1 MGETRLP
8 RNGKEGFV
16 YGLIICAITVTI
28 MMTVNVWAGAG
39 TMNSEIF
46 LSMLKTWPMC
56 LVVAMLVE
64 TFIVGKIT
72 NILLSKFTMPTDC
85 FNARILFNILFCV
98 TGMSMIMTIVG
109 SMIGTGKISLDQFI
123 HFPTTWPR
131 NFCIA
136 FWCEIL
142 IAQPIARFAMKRW
155 HNVQSNKEDIQLN
168 SETISTI

>member
-1 MGETRLP
+1 MEETRLP
-8 RNGKEGFV
+8 KNGKEGFI
-16 YGLIICAITVTI
+16 YGLIICAITVCI

-39 TMNSEIF
+39 TMNGEIF
-46 LSMLKTWPMC
+46 LSMLKTYPIC
-56 LVVAMLVE
+56 LIAAMLIE

-72 NILLSKFTMPTDC
+72 NVLLNKFTIPSDG

-98 TGMSMIMTIVG
+98 TGMSIIMTIVG
-109 SMIGTGKISLDQFI
+109 SMIGTGKISLDPFI

-142 IAQPIARFAMKRW
+142 VAQPIARFAMKKW
-155 HNVQSNKEDIQLN
+155 HNVQSNKAEIQLD